1 MTISPSR
8 HETADFPLDSP
19 FNRGSFQFTSMK
31 ITMKQVFMVIFH
43 ENQKS
48 KMESST
54 KRSFKTM
61 FPWLHAK
68 NGVVARGCLGACARW
83 CTMHGAS
90 SQSWNMK
97 WISGLRKAEIGLG
110 WLEFSSPDAPWKQMP
125 SLGAMESHGKY
136 AG

>member
-61 FPWLHAK
+61 FPWLHEK
-68 NGVVARGCLGACARW
+68 NMASLSRGCRSRRLGARW

-97 WISGLRKAEIGLG
+97 WIFGPQKAEIGLG
-110 WLEFSSPDAPWKQMP
+110 WLEFSSPDAP